1 MNNGDEWGVD
11 GGLVVSLTIYHMK
24 YWTELRLG
32 DFGPCKGPIL
42 TP

>member
-1 MNNGDEWGVD
+1 MVMSGVCV
-11 GGLVVSLTIYHMK
+11 GWSRSLTIYHVK

-32 DFGPCKGPIL
+32 NFGPCKGPIL